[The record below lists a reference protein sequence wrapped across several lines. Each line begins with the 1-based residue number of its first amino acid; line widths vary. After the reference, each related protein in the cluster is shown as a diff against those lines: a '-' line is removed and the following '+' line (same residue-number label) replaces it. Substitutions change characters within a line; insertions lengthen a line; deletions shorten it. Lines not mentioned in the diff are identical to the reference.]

1 MVRRQLR
8 KKANALIVDRKEE
21 VLALLAEIR
30 TREFAP
36 LPPPGAR
43 AAVVRCAISVEEGA
57 PIAADLKL
65 TVAPFDGSAEVV
77 SWWTAVAARLEA
89 VGLPLEGEGAETW
102 GARLKIGKKGGGEHF
117 DESQRRDA
125 DAAYGRVGALYEYA
139 SLSSQLREKAEQL
152 SRIAAAL
159 EVQKE
164 MSRLKRLERF
174 ATLQSQAITLATRV
188 ADGRAA
194 AERSFTAAGLP
205 ATLGDSVA
213 AVWAALPALRRDAL
227 ALAADDYDSWRAE
240 ASAAKKRFKTTH
252 CHALLRAVVAL
263 AAELRAQLAAA
274 AALTEADIDALRL
287 LDEREAELAEA
298 AAGAKA
304 ALAEELND
312 DV

>member
-1 MVRRQLR
+1 M
-8 KKANALIVDRKEE
+8 IVDRKEE

-43 AAVVRCAISVEEGA
+43 VAAVVRCAISVEEGAPRA

-77 SWWTAVAARLEA
+77 AWWTAVAARLEA

-117 DESQRRDA
+117 DEAQRADA

-174 ATLQSQAITLATRV
+174 ATLQSQAIALATRV
-188 ADGRAA
+188 TEGRVA

-213 AVWAALPALRRDAL
+213 AVWAALPALLGDAL
-227 ALAADDYDSWRAE
+227 TLAADDYNSWRVE

-263 AAELRAQLAAA
+263 ATELRAQPAA
-274 AALTEADIDALRL
+274 AALTEADTDFIDALRL

>member
-1 MVRRQLR
+1 M
-8 KKANALIVDRKEE
+8 
-21 VLALLAEIR
+21 
-30 TREFAP
+30 
-36 LPPPGAR
+36 GR
-43 AAVVRCAISVEEGA
+43 AAQ
-57 PIAADLKL
+57 D
-65 TVAPFDGSAEVV
+65 
-77 SWWTAVAARLEA
+77 
-89 VGLPLEGEGAETW
+89 
-102 GARLKIGKKGGGEHF
+102 GKKGGGEHF

-125 DAAYGRVGALYEYA
+125 DAAYSHVGALYGA
-139 SLSSQLREKAEQL
+139 VALVAAREADQL

-164 MSRLKRLERF
+164 MSRLKRLGRF
-174 ATLQSQAITLATRV
+174 ATLQSQAIALATRV
-188 ADGRAA
+188 TEGRVA
-194 AERSFTAAGLP
+194 AERLHRRRAAD
-205 ATLGDSVA
+205 ARRIVA
-213 AVWAALPALRRDAL
+213 AVWAALPALLRDAL

>member
-1 MVRRQLR
+1 M
-8 KKANALIVDRKEE
+8 
-21 VLALLAEIR
+21 LALLAEIR
-30 TREFAP
+30 TRAFAP

-43 AAVVRCAISVEEGA
+43 VAAVVRCARSVEQGA

-77 SWWTAVAARLEA
+77 AWWTAVAARLEA

-117 DESQRRDA
+117 DEAQRRDA

-174 ATLQSQAITLATRV
+174 ATLQSQAIALATRV
-188 ADGRAA
+188 TEGRVA

-205 ATLGDSVA
+205 ATLGESVA
-213 AVWAALPALRRDAL
+213 AVWAALPALLRDAL
-227 ALAADDYDSWRAE
+227 ALAADDYDSWRARRPRQE
-240 ASAAKKRFKTTH
+240 AIQDDALP
-252 CHALLRAVVAL
+252 ALLRCRPRGWA
-263 AAELRAQLAAA
+263 RAQPPPPR
-274 AALTEADIDALRL
+274 LTRPTSMRYGCWMRGSRAGRGGGPRRWPRS
-287 LDEREAELAEA
+287 ER
-298 AAGAKA
+298 
-304 ALAEELND
+304 
-312 DV
+312 

>member
-1 MVRRQLR
+1 MCRTAHCACLSPPVRASHTLLECAKRR
-8 KKANALIVDRKEE
+8 RANVRDYTPEAM
-21 VLALLAEIR
+21 ALL
-30 TREFAP
+30 
-36 LPPPGAR
+36 R
-43 AAVVRCAISVEEGA
+43 AN
-57 PIAADLKL
+57 LK
-65 TVAPFDGSAEVV
+65 E
-77 SWWTAVAARLEA
+77 R
-89 VGLPLEGEGAETW
+89 
-102 GARLKIGKKGGGEHF
+102 
-117 DESQRRDA
+117 
-125 DAAYGRVGALYEYA
+125 
-139 SLSSQLREKAEQL
+139 REKAEQL

-174 ATLQSQAITLATRV
+174 ATLQSQAIALATRV
-188 ADGRAA
+188 TEGRVA

-213 AVWAALPALRRDAL
+213 AVWAALPALLGDAL
-227 ALAADDYDSWRAE
+227 TLAEDDYNSWRVE

-263 AAELRAQLAAA
+263 ATELRAQPAAA
-274 AALTEADIDALRL
+274 AALADDTDLIDALRL

>member
-1 MVRRQLR
+1 M
-8 KKANALIVDRKEE
+8 DDG
-21 VLALLAEIR
+21 
-30 TREFAP
+30 AP
-36 LPPPGAR
+36 R
-43 AAVVRCAISVEEGA
+43 A

-77 SWWTAVAARLEA
+77 AWWTAVAARLEA

-117 DESQRRDA
+117 DEAQRRDA

-174 ATLQSQAITLATRV
+174 ATLQSQAIALATRV
-188 ADGRAA
+188 TEGRVA

-213 AVWAALPALRRDAL
+213 AVWAALPALLGDAL
-227 ALAADDYDSWRAE
+227 TLAADDYNSWRVE

-263 AAELRAQLAAA
+263 ATELRAQPAA
-274 AALTEADIDALRL
+274 AALTEADIEALRQ
-287 LDEREAELAEA
+287 LDVREAELAEA